1 MKRANIM
8 IVEDDRVVARDIRQQ
23 LERMGHAVVAT
34 TADGEQAAALAA
46 QARAELVLMDIRLGG
61 RVDGIEAAQRIRA
74 LCEIPVIFLTAYA
87 DDETIRRASHT
98 EPFGYL
104 LKPFEDTQLRTTVE
118 MALYKHAAEQRLRD
132 SERRYAA
139 MLASIG
145 DAVIAVD
152 AGLCVSFMNPR
163 AEALTG
169 WTRTEA
175 AGAALDALF
184 HLVDED
190 TGEPVEGSAWRLLR
204 EPGAGNQTR
213 QALLRDRQGR
223 ECPIEEGSSPIV
235 DESGRLTGAVLVFR
249 DLSERR
255 GIERALR
262 AAEAEVARVAQL
274 TRMSELAAAIAH
286 EINQPLAAIV
296 TSAGAG
302 LNWLRRDPPDLG
314 ETRDILGRIQSDGSR
329 AADVIRSLQAL
340 SRRAGPSFSSF
351 DLCEVVREVVA
362 LSRDAMQR
370 GRIRLRLDG
379 VGPHA
384 TTVHADRVQI
394 RQVLH
399 NLVTNAIDAMDGAA
413 PEARRLTVRLGTG
426 HGDKVRVTV
435 SDTGIGL
442 PPGDARRLLDPFV
455 TTKPHGMG
463 MGLSICRSILEAHDS
478 RLSMAPAVPRGAAFS
493 FELAVADHSSPT
505 LE

>member
-1 MKRANIM
+1 MRRANIM

-46 QARAELVLMDIRLGG
+46 QARAELVLLDIRLGG

-152 AGLCVSFMNPR
+152 AALCVSFMNPR

-169 WTRTEA
+169 WTRGEA

-223 ECPIEEGSSPIV
+223 ECPIEDSSSPIL
-235 DESGRLTGAVLVFR
+235 DEGGRLTGAVLVFR

-302 LNWLRRDPPDLG
+302 LNWLRREPPDLG

-351 DLCEVVREVVA
+351 DLCEVLREVLG

-370 GRIRLRLDG
+370 AGVRLRLEG
-379 VGPHA
+379 VGPPRA
-384 TTVHADRVQI
+384 VHADRVQI
-394 RQVLH
+394 QQVLH
-399 NLVTNAIDAMDGAA
+399 NLVTNALDAMDGVA
-413 PEARRLTVRLGTG
+413 PDARRLTLSLQGGAEGR
-426 HGDKVRVTV
+426 VRVTV
-435 SDTGIGL
+435 SDTGVGL

-478 RLSMAPAVPRGAAFS
+478 RLAMAPAAPRGASFS
-493 FELAVADHSSPT
+493 FELPFGDNA
-505 LE
+505 